1 MRFVSAIRVFLV
13 LLVAVLVPL
22 EHARCA
28 CAEMSFAEAAE
39 TGTTAEHGG
48 VHSCCEARAAQA
60 AESGAAER
68 QGCDSQSAPHSCNSG
83 HCSCSLPSAE
93 SPVPVVVAPAPES
106 APFSPLALA
115 VVVSLF
121 APDAPIVTTD
131 PAPDVGSPPTAAPTL
146 AHGLRAPPAIA

>member
-28 CAEMSFAEAAE
+28 CSEMKVAEAAE
-39 TGTTAEHGG
+39 TAAPATHGG
-48 VHSCCEARAAQA
+48 VHSCCEARAAKA
-60 AESGAAER
+60 AESSAAH
-68 QGCDSQSAPHSCNSG
+68 QGCDRASAPHSCNSG
-83 HCSCSLPSAE
+83 HCSCSLTSAE
-93 SPVPVVVAPAPES
+93 APAPVAVAPAPELAS
-106 APFSPLALA
+106 FSPLALA

-121 APDAPIVTTD
+121 APDAPVVTTD

>member
-28 CAEMSFAEAAE
+28 CAEMKVAEAAE
-39 TGTTAEHGG
+39 TTAPAEHGG
-48 VHSCCEARAAQA
+48 AHSCCEARAAQA
-60 AESGAAER
+60 AESGSATHAGGH
-68 QGCDSQSAPHSCNSG
+68 QASAPQSCNSG
-83 HCSCSLPSAE
+83 HCSCSLTSAE
-93 SPVPVVVAPAPES
+93 APAPVAVAPAPES
-106 APFSPLALA
+106 ASFSPLALA

-121 APDAPIVTTD
+121 APDAPVVTTD